1 MKKLIPLIIAMPLLV
16 AGCGGGD
23 SKERQFFDS
32 EPRAFY
38 TVEYDISATPASDDA
53 VAYVTYTSPGQTS
66 ELHKVH
72 VPTTIKAS
80 LMFEGSELY
89 VSAQNPDSSPQS
101 TVSVTIRVN
110 GVPYRRAS
118 ASGPYAL
125 ATASG
130 TCCNN
135 PE

>member
-1 MKKLIPLIIAMPLLV
+1 MKKMIPLMLAVPMLV

-23 SKERQFFDS
+23 SKERVFFDS

-38 TVEYDISATPASDDA
+38 TVEYDISTTPASSDA

-66 ELHKVH
+66 ELHKIH
-72 VPTTIKAS
+72 VPTTIKAP

-101 TVSVTIRVN
+101 TVSVVIRVN

>member
-1 MKKLIPLIIAMPLLV
+1 MKKMIPLMLAVPMLI

-23 SKERQFFDS
+23 SKERAFFDS

-38 TVEYDISATPASDDA
+38 TVEYDISATPASTEA
-53 VAYVTYTSPGQTS
+53 MVYVTYTSPGQTS

-72 VPTTIKAS
+72 VPTTITAP
-80 LMFEGSELY
+80 LMFEGSQLY

-101 TVSVTIRVN
+101 TVSVAIRVN
-110 GVPYRRAS
+110 GAPYRRAT
-118 ASGPYAL
+118 ASGPHAL